1 MLWHYSKE
9 KSELNVKDIFFCPYS
24 PLCSPI
30 YRFLIVEKKQCWKI
44 VPLIMILRTVLFSVS
59 LVIKI
64 FSCILIVHI
73 FWIFHSFISCL
84 SNCFLIS
91 FFYFCS
97 PLMFLFPVYPMNP
110 DQRLS
115 WPVSSKFCFLSLH
128 WNTATSMTTSLH
140 YIFFPSSLDVFPLPT
155 RMFRSPLDQ
164 GNLLLII
171 FLTLL
176 CSFFFLLLP
185 TFSKDYY
192 IIIEL
197 WFDLHCSTKIVS
209 LKVINDLSI
218 IKAFVFEPL
227 MVL

>member
-9 KSELNVKDIFFCPYS
+9 KSELNVKNIIFCPYS

-84 SNCFLIS
+84 LNCFLIS
-91 FFYFCS
+91 FFTSALLSCS
-97 PLMFLFPVYPMNP
+97 FSLFILWTLVKDWADLFQVNSVSYHFIETP
-110 DQRLS
+110 QHQ
-115 WPVSSKFCFLSLH
+115 WPP
-128 WNTATSMTTSLH
+128 LH